1 MAALFANL
9 KARPLVLRA
18 IVMLL
23 YGIISFVLIYW
34 IGAQALGNPILGL
47 ILEGVWLFHLII
59 VANLIAHGQVEF
71 FTLAVI
77 GLLPGLLKNLMAAFN
92 LY

>member
-9 KARPLVLRA
+9 KARPFVVRA

-23 YGIISFVLIYW
+23 YGIVSFVLIYW
-34 IGAQALGNPILGL
+34 IGAQALGNPVLSL
-47 ILEGVWLFHLII
+47 ILEAVWLFHMVII
-59 VANLIAHGQVEF
+59 ANLIGHGQVEF
-71 FTLAVI
+71 FSLAVI
-77 GLLPGLLKNLMAAFN
+77 GLLPGLLKNLMAAMN

>member
-1 MAALFANL
+1 MTSFFANL
-9 KARPLVLRA
+9 KARPLVVRA

-23 YGIISFVLIYW
+23 YGVVSFVLIYW
-34 IGAQALGNPILGL
+34 IGAQTLGNPILSL

-77 GLLPGLLKNLMAAFN
+77 GLLPGLLKNLLVALN

>member
-1 MAALFANL
+1 MASFFANL
-9 KARPLVLRA
+9 KARPFVVRA
-18 IVMLL
+18 VVMLL
-23 YGIISFVLIYW
+23 YGVVSFVLIYW
-34 IGAQALGNPILGL
+34 IGAQTLGNPILSL

-77 GLLPGLLKNLMAAFN
+77 GLLPGLLKNLQAALN
-92 LY
+92 L